1 MELATDSHAIS
12 AITRT
17 VNLGTLLNLSE
28 RCITLPWNGARV
40 SRRNDYFSE
49 QERFMCLG
57 PSKRVLALACS
68 HGIWPVD
75 ERCCLPYWTGVGVFH
90 DTPEKYTCHKTVLW
104 NIKKLKKT
112 KQVEWFA
119 YKQYLKS
126 SVKVQS
132 KGNCISTLRG
142 FLKTKFEDQGFKE
155 HSDWLFTSIP
165 LCFWY
170 FCEHVLT
177 SNCGWECR
185 KDAVCALV
193 WALNLAQRASEALPR
208 WNK

>member
-1 MELATDSHAIS
+1 MDSHATS
-12 AITRT
+12 AITR
-17 VNLGTLLNLSE
+17 TLLNLSE
-28 RCITLPWNGARV
+28 RCITLPWNAARV

-57 PSKRVLALACS
+57 PSKTVLALACS
-68 HGIWPVD
+68 HGLWPVD
-75 ERCCLPYWTGVGVFH
+75 GRCCLPYWTGTGVFH
-90 DTPEKYTCHKTVLW
+90 DTPEKHAHQEIVPW
-104 NIKKLKKT
+104 SIKKLKKT
-112 KQVEWFA
+112 KQPEWFA
-119 YKQYLKS
+119 YKLYS
-126 SVKVQS
+126 KVLAKEQS
-132 KGNCISTLRG
+132 KGNCISTLRFFCFF
-142 FLKTKFEDQGFKE
+142 FLIKFEGQGFKE

-170 FCEHVLT
+170 FWEHVLT

-193 WALNLAQRASEALPR
+193 WAMNVAQSASETLPR